1 MHHIRKNLAVSFC
14 NPPKAVWPL
23 VLALGA
29 ALSAGAAMAQMPAP
43 AAPPPGPQA
52 TTQQVA
58 PQAALQGVAL
68 AELATQAPEQYVVKR
83 GDTLWGIAGLYLKKP
98 WRWPELWGMN
108 RQDIANP
115 HLIFPGQTL
124 YLEKDG
130 GVARLR
136 TRRPGQASGELETV
150 RVSPRTRSTSLADA
164 ALPTLQPHLIEVFL
178 TEPLVV
184 DEQELLNA
192 PRFIA
197 RGEDRVLM
205 SAGDRVYARGP
216 ANNPLRIETGEP
228 RQYRVFRN
236 ATPLKHP
243 ITKEILGYE
252 AHYLGKAELVRGE
265 GFEINTDSKGGR
277 IEEYIP
283 ATLNI
288 TSTREEIRAGDR
300 LLPVPPRSFINYTP
314 KAPAQE
320 VDARV
325 VSIYGSTTV
334 VNVAQNQVIAI
345 SAGEHDGVQPGDI
358 LHLMTKGDR
367 IVDKTDDSRVIVKLP
382 SETNGMVMVFRTF
395 DRVSYALI
403 LTVQTTVQ
411 VGDRLVNPE

>member
-1 MHHIRKNLAVSFC
+1 MHHHNTKNLAVSFC
-14 NPPKAVWPL
+14 NPSKAAWPW

-29 ALSAGAAMAQMPAP
+29 VLSAAAATAQTLPE
-43 AAPPPGPQA
+43 A

-68 AELATQAPEQYVVKR
+68 ADLAAKAPDHYVVKP
-83 GDTLWGIAGLYLKKP
+83 GDTLWGIAGLYLQKP
-98 WRWPELWGMN
+98 WRWPALWGMN

-124 YLEKDG
+124 YLDKEG

-136 TRRPGQASGELETV
+136 TRRPGQTSSGALETV

-164 ALPTLQPHLIEVFL
+164 ALPTLQPHLIEAFL
-178 TEPLVV
+178 AEPLVV
-184 DEQELLNA
+184 DAQALLDA
-192 PRFIA
+192 PRMIA
-197 RGEDRVLM
+197 LGEDRVLM
-205 SAGDRVYARGP
+205 SAGDRVYARGS
-216 ANNPLRIETGEP
+216 ASNPLSTEAGEP
-228 RQYRVFRN
+228 RQYRVFRD

-243 ITKEILGYE
+243 ITQEILGYE
-252 AHYLGKAELVRGE
+252 AHYLGKAELLRGE
-265 GFEINTDSKGGR
+265 GTELNTDSKGNR

-283 ATLNI
+283 ATLSI
-288 TSTREEIRAGDR
+288 SSTREEIRAGDK
-300 LLPVPPRSFINYTP
+300 LLPMPERSFVNYTP

-325 VSIYGSTTV
+325 VSIYSSTAV
-334 VNVAQNQVIAI
+334 VNVAQNQIIAI
-345 SAGEHDGVQPGDI
+345 SAGEHDGLQPGDI
-358 LHLMTKGDR
+358 LSLMTKGQR
-367 IVDKTDDSRVIVKLP
+367 IVDKTDPSRVTVKLP
-382 SETNGMVMVFRTF
+382 SETNGMAMVFRTF
-395 DRVSYALI
+395 ERVSYALI